1 MKKQISVKG
10 VYSIQMFRMSQKAMN
25 GIVCFDTLRIINC

>member
-10 VYSIQMFRMSQKAMN
+10 VSIQMFRMSQKATN
-25 GIVCFDTLRIINC
+25 KIVCFDTLRIINC

>member
-10 VYSIQMFRMSQKAMN
+10 VSILMFRMSQKATN
-25 GIVCFDTLRIINC
+25 KIVCFDTLRIINC